1 MIKLVKLIINMHVS
15 VDQISIYIY
24 KWHLLIQVVKYGYK
38 HNIDKIVS
46 WKTTST
52 YGLCW
57 WKGPKSMTDLYSAQL
72 VSSKIGLWAW
82 KRVIVMFWHL
92 IIWEVMSRQW
102 IQCLY
107 VRHHA
112 VRTIDIGALPI
123 LSQVEQENEMVRL
136 EALHFPTWWT
146 TFYTK

>member
-1 MIKLVKLIINMHVS
+1 MVINIISIKLWVRRP
-15 VDQISIYIY
+15 
-24 KWHLLIQVVKYGYK
+24 LLP
-38 HNIDKIVS
+38 IDYAS
-46 WKTTST
+46 E
-52 YGLCW
+52 
-57 WKGPKSMTDLYSAQL
+57 KGPKSTTDLYSVQL

-92 IIWEVMSRQW
+92 IIWEVISRQW

-112 VRTIDIGALPI
+112 MRTIDIGALPI
-123 LSQVEQENEMVRL
+123 LSQVEQENEMVTL